1 MPSERLAAVI
11 SAALAAAVACGLLF
25 APLAV
30 VSAPAGAID
39 SATLLYFDSEGFN
52 DDTTELDVAAG
63 ETVTL
68 DLVAST
74 HGNPAGNGI
83 SGLSYAIEYDP
94 DVLTVT
100 DVEQGSMLA
109 GGDEDESENGSENA
123 TVDGDVEIDDESGV
137 ITVEQERTPPGNG
150 TKGTGTTST
159 ITLEVSDDASTTNET
174 LAITNDSAMFPS
186 GYSVDPIERNATLV
200 VDGAAGDESDGGL
213 EDPVPGLTPLSG
225 LAGLGA
231 ALWLRA
237 RRSR

>member
-1 MPSERLAAVI
+1 MAEKRLAAVR
-11 SAALAAAVACGLLF
+11 SAALAAVVACGLLL
-25 APLAV
+25 APLAFV
-30 VSAPAGAID
+30 PAPAGAID

-52 DDTTELDVAAG
+52 DDTTEIDVAAG

-100 DVEQGSMLA
+100 DVRQGPMLA
-109 GGDEDESENGSENA
+109 GGEGGNA
-123 TVDGDVEIDDESGV
+123 TVDGDVEIDDEAGV

-150 TKGTGTTST
+150 ATGTGPTAT
-159 ITLEVSDDASTTNET
+159 ITLEVSEDAPTTDEP
-174 LAITNDSAMFPS
+174 LAIADDSAMFPS
-186 GYSVDPIERNATLV
+186 GYPVDPVERNATLV

-213 EDPVPGLTPLSG
+213 EDPVPGLTLLAGLAG

-237 RRSR
+237 RR